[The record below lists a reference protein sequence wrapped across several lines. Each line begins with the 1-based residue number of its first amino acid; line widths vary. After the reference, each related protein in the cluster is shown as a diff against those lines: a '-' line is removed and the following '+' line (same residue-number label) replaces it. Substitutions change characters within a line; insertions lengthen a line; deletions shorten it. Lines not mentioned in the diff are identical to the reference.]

1 MSTIYSISAIDR
13 QNISIDVSNS
23 QNRQRMMHI
32 NNLNDTVEQI
42 IGQHLDELNDHN
54 QNQNSNRESFNDRN
68 NIINI
73 INNSNQS
80 QHSQISR
87 NNHQVNQLQQ
97 SQINVQIINQPLQPR
112 NQSILNN
119 NRQNQNV
126 EHNEHI
132 LQVQRQSQQQQQNQQ
147 QQLQQSQNQSQ
158 LQQSQQQ
165 IQQRR
170 LQVLSSLD
178 AVDNDAMIY
187 QSMETYDQWFNHMIA
202 NQAIICLTIFLV
214 LSSFSTYQLDP
225 IFPII
230 SISVYFLLDIHKLLK
245 QLKKQYDQQTQRLLQ
260 IEIFEDMTFLLSE
273 GVLYAYF
280 RTHQFSFMITI
291 GPIFLACVLRYWIY
305 MINKKQNEC
314 ISFIDFLIITFR
326 IFIIIQIINVSLK
339 ISGDIDWSWSE
350 VFWVYWVFFS
360 IVCGLIFGLFMMS
373 LTKFCQ
379 VCQGQAQMFEF
390 KGIIWMFYTVTSQ
403 SINSCFAII
412 SIIDALENNSTDQIR
427 VSVIFNFA
435 IGLSQFIVTAILNT
449 SIKQFI
455 KQIVSEDTEQDEA
468 QRESQNQNI
477 MNNLSNNNGGII
489 LNHHLHLLNIRN
501 QNNQNRQQ
509 NQQNP
514 QQNQIVNINLFD
526 RRNHQQNN
534 RNKVSKPPEIQFKRI
549 SVNILPKFLIKFSNT
564 YFKQYSESKMQSVQ
578 NSHRKSEKD
587 SSQQQV
593 GAENINNN
601 QNNNDQID
609 ANQNDQISSSSR
621 KKYDAVAA
629 ESLATQLNQ
638 CQGIK
643 DLEVI
648 TLQNEDK
655 IIIFEESDDSASKKS
670 QDDKE
675 NNLFDMNQLSE
686 NVRNSKESKQNKLE
700 NTIKNI
706 PAFEIQ
712 FPASMKLIDLP
723 SIQKIRSEI
732 NSARLEQKQQ
742 KEDISEQSTAK
753 GERQKSNRQQIHQFR
768 KQECNFYLKSCQS
781 SFREKET
788 EKEKIPS
795 LTNQKS
801 IECIQIENIQPPS
814 YEHVTVQNQDQKNI
828 NSVENDN
835 IQADQKINEEC
846 KSPSNQD
853 QQQIETKQ
861 ENNNGTTIKKEQIK
875 EEEEQNCLICFQNSQ
890 DSVFMNCGHGG
901 ICYDCS
907 LDIWK
912 ITGECYLCRE
922 KIKQILQIDLE
933 YKKQKNLVKIL
944 YITELT
950 EESESDSD
958 SESDD

>member
-23 QNRQRMMHI
+23 QNRQRMIHV

-42 IGQHLDELNDHN
+42 IGQHLDELNDNN
-54 QNQNSNRESFNDRN
+54 QNQNLNLENFNNRNRN

-73 INNSNQS
+73 INYSNQS
-80 QHSQISR
+80 QHPQICRS
-87 NNHQVNQLQQ
+87 NQQVNQINQ
-97 SQINVQIINQPLQPR
+97 SQINVQIINQPQLP

-119 NRQNQNV
+119 YRQNQNV
-126 EHNEHI
+126 EHNEQNM
-132 LQVQRQSQQQQQNQQ
+132 QVSRQNQQQHQQQQQQQNQQ
-147 QQLQQSQNQSQ
+147 QLQQN
-158 LQQSQQQ
+158 LQQV
-165 IQQRR
+165 QQRR

-178 AVDNDAMIY
+178 AVDNDALIY
-187 QSMETYDQWFNHMIA
+187 QSMETYNQWFNHMIA
-202 NQAIICLTIFLV
+202 NQAIICLTLFLI
-214 LSSFSTYQLDP
+214 LSSFSTYSLDP

-245 QLKKQYDQQTQRLLQ
+245 QLKKQFDIQTQRLLQ
-260 IEIFEDMTFLLSE
+260 IEIFEDMTFLLSG
-273 GVLYAYF
+273 GVVYAYF

-291 GPIFLACVLRYWIY
+291 GPIFVACLLRYWIY
-305 MINKKQNEC
+305 IINKKQSEC

-373 LTKFCQ
+373 LTKLCQ
-379 VCQGQAQMFEF
+379 VCQGQVKIFEF
-390 KGIIWMFYTVTSQ
+390 KGIVWMFYTVTSQ
-403 SINSCFAII
+403 SMNSCFAVI
-412 SIIDALENNSTDQIR
+412 SIIDSLENKSTDQIR

-435 IGLSQFIVTAILNT
+435 IGLSQFIITAIFNT

-455 KQIVSEDTEQDEA
+455 KQIVSEDSEQEEA
-468 QRESQNQNI
+468 QREAQNQII
-477 MNNLSNNNGGII
+477 MNSLNNNNGGII

-514 QQNQIVNINLFD
+514 QNQIQNINLYD

-534 RNKVSKPPEIQFKRI
+534 RNKASKPPEIQFKRV

-564 YFKQYSESKMQSVQ
+564 YFKQYSESKMPSVQ

-587 SSQQQV
+587 FSQQQV
-593 GAENINNN
+593 GTENTNNN
-601 QNNNDQID
+601 QSNNNQID

-621 KKYDAVAA
+621 KKYDAIAA
-629 ESLATQLNQ
+629 ESLATQINQ
-638 CQGIK
+638 CQCIK
-643 DLEVI
+643 DLEII
-648 TLQNEDK
+648 TLQNDDK
-655 IIIFEESDDSASKKS
+655 IIVFDESDDSASKQS
-670 QDDKE
+670 QDDKKNKE
-675 NNLFDMNQLSE
+675 NNISNTNQISE
-686 NVRNSKESKQNKLE
+686 NIRNSKDFLQNKLE

-706 PAFEIQ
+706 PVFEIQ

-723 SIQKIRSEI
+723 SILKIRSEI
-732 NSARLEQKQQ
+732 NSARLEQMQQ

-753 GERQKSNRQQIHQFR
+753 GDKQKSNRQQIHQFR

-788 EKEKIPS
+788 EKERIPS
-795 LTNQKS
+795 LINQKS
-801 IECIQIENIQPPS
+801 IECIQIENISPPN
-814 YEHVTVQNQDQKNI
+814 YEHTPGQNQEQQDI
-828 NSVENDN
+828 NSVENTN
-835 IQADQKINEEC
+835 QQTDQKNTEVQ
-846 KSPSNQD
+846 KNPNNQE
-853 QQQIETKQ
+853 QLPEIKQ
-861 ENNNGTTIKKEQIK
+861 ENNNISTPKNQQIK

-933 YKKQKNLVKIL
+933 YKKKKNLVKIL

-950 EESESDSD
+950 EENESDSD
-958 SESDD
+958 SESSD

>member
-13 QNISIDVSNS
+13 QNISMDASSN
-23 QNRQRMMHI
+23 QNRQRMMHVS
-32 NNLNDTVEQI
+32 NLNDTVEQI
-42 IGQHLDELNDHN
+42 IGQNQDELIDNN
-54 QNQNSNRESFNDRN
+54 QNQNLNIENFSNRNRN

-73 INNSNQS
+73 INFSNQS
-80 QHSQISR
+80 QHPQISR
-87 NNHQVNQLQQ
+87 NNQQENLHHQ
-97 SQINVQIINQPLQPR
+97 SQINVQIINQLHPR

-119 NRQNQNV
+119 SRQNQNV
-126 EHNEHI
+126 EHNEQI
-132 LQVQRQSQQQQQNQQ
+132 IQAQSQNQQQQYPQQ
-147 QQLQQSQNQSQ
+147 QQLQQN
-158 LQQSQQQ
+158 LQQQ

-170 LQVLSSLD
+170 MQVLSNLD
-178 AVDNDAMIY
+178 VVENDALIY

-202 NQAIICLTIFLV
+202 NQAIVCLTIFLI
-214 LSSFSTYQLDP
+214 LSAFSTYQLDP

-245 QLKKQYDQQTQRLLQ
+245 QLKKQYELLQ
-260 IEIFEDMTFLLSE
+260 IEIFEDMTFLLSG
-273 GVLYAYF
+273 GVLYA
-280 RTHQFSFMITI
+280 
-291 GPIFLACVLRYWIY
+291 
-305 MINKKQNEC
+305 
-314 ISFIDFLIITFR
+314 

-373 LTKFCQ
+373 LTKLCQ
-379 VCQGQAQMFEF
+379 VCQGQAQMFEC
-390 KGIIWMFYTVTSQ
+390 IIWMFYTITSQ

-412 SIIDALENNSTDQIR
+412 SIIDTLENNSTEQIR
-427 VSVIFNFA
+427 ISVIFNFA
-435 IGLSQFIVTAILNT
+435 IGLSQFIITAIFNA

-455 KQIVSEDTEQDEA
+455 KQIVSEDSEQEEA
-468 QRESQNQNI
+468 QRDAQNQNI
-477 MNNLSNNNGGII
+477 INNLNNNSGII

-501 QNNQNRQQ
+501 QNNNNNNNNNRQQ

-514 QQNQIVNINLFD
+514 QNQIQNINLYD
-526 RRNHQQNN
+526 RRNHQQNI

-593 GAENINNN
+593 EADNISNN
-601 QNNNDQID
+601 QNIDQIN

-648 TLQNEDK
+648 TLQNDDK
-655 IIIFEESDDSASKKS
+655 IIVFDESEDSECKKS
-670 QDDKE
+670 QENQKINE
-675 NNLFDMNQLSE
+675 NNALDISQLSE
-686 NVRNSKESKQNKLE
+686 NIRNSKESKQNKLE

-706 PAFEIQ
+706 PVFEIQ

-732 NSARLEQKQQ
+732 NSARLEQMQQ

-753 GERQKSNRQQIHQFR
+753 GEKQKSNRQQIHQFR
-768 KQECNFYLKSCQS
+768 KHECNLYLKSCQS

-788 EKEKIPS
+788 EKEIISS

-801 IECIQIENIQPPS
+801 IECIQIENIQPPN
-814 YEHVTVQNQDQKNI
+814 YEQTTCQNQDQQNI
-828 NSVENDN
+828 ISVENAN
-835 IQADQKINEEC
+835 QQADKKITEEQQNPNNQEQKTEI
-846 KSPSNQD
+846 
-853 QQQIETKQ
+853 KQ
-861 ENNNGTTIKKEQIK
+861 ESNKTSTPQNQQIK

-922 KIKQILQIDLE
+922 KIKQILQIDLQ

-950 EESESDSD
+950 EESESESD
-958 SESDD
+958 SEQSD